1 MEKYDIVILAGQSN
15 AVGFGC
21 GESEYQLKHLD
32 RIVQLYD
39 DQAYCYQQDENG
51 NDYLPIYRPW
61 KFKMVDAAQ
70 GHTTNLAMR
79 FADDYIVNGL
89 LAKDRKLLIL
99 RCAVGGTGFCTG
111 LWGVGNLL
119 CDRMLDMIQYAQS
132 LNFENRVVA
141 LLWHQGECDA
151 FEKPDWSFEKRKDT
165 YYNSLKPMIELTRT
179 FCGQPKLPFLCGG
192 FTDEWSK
199 DYREPCDAII
209 AATKQVCEEIGYAAF
224 MDTAGLLSSNQTT
237 GNGDTLHFCVDASF
251 TMGHQ
256 YFLNYLQIVEGRSK
270 GEL

>member
-21 GESEYQLKHLD
+21 GESEYQLKHLN

-61 KFKMVDAAQ
+61 KLKMVDAAQ

-79 FADDYIVNGL
+79 FADDYIENGL
-89 LAKDRKLLIL
+89 LAEGRKLLIL

-111 LWGVGNLL
+111 IWGVGNLL
-119 CDRMLDMIQYAQS
+119 CDRMLDMIDCALS
-132 LNFENRVVA
+132 LNSENRIVA
-141 LLWHQGECDA
+141 FLWHQGECDA
-151 FEKPDWSFEKRKDT
+151 FEKPEWSFEERKQT
-165 YYNSLKPMIELTRT
+165 YYNSLKPMIELVRT

-199 DYREPCDAII
+199 DYRESCDAII
-209 AATKQVCEEIGYAAF
+209 EATKQVCEAIGYAAF
-224 MDTAGLLSSNQTT
+224 AETTGLLSNNQKT
-237 GNGDTLHFCVDASF
+237 GNGDTIHFCVDASY
-251 TMGHQ
+251 TIGHQ
-256 YFLNYLQIVEGRSK
+256 YFLNYLQIVE
-270 GEL
+270 